1 MALIKKINAMS
12 LFETFQNSTLRKD
25 SFSYDACEAIVEFY
39 EELDGDTEM
48 DLVCICGEFTEYASA
63 KEAAEDYF
71 VEDEIKEAS
80 EDDCID
86 LFNSKGVWFQRLKN
100 GNFLLMNL

>member
-1 MALIKKINAMS
+1 MSLIKKINAMS
-12 LFETFQNSTLRKD
+12 LFEAFQNSTLRKD

-39 EELDGDTEM
+39 ETIEGDTEM
-48 DLVCICGEFTEYASA
+48 DLVCICGEFSEYNSA

-71 VEDEIKEAS
+71 SEDETKEAS

-86 LFNSKGVWFQRLKN
+86 LFNKKDAWFQRLKN
-100 GNFLLMNL
+100 GNFLLMNF